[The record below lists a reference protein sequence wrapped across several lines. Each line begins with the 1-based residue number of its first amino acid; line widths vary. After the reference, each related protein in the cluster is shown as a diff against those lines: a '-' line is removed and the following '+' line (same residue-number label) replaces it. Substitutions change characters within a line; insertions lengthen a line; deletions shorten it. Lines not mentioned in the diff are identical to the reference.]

1 VKQNLNIYWTSV
13 NTFQGWLNQLAEMN
27 PISQQYLRKGG
38 HSSEVCLIFPSACLV
53 ARLSYNLTI
62 QILNNHLSTDVPV
75 MVSFI
80 FLSTVHTC
88 LQNKV
93 QPIFHYA
100 VFLGCLWKCNEHHC
114 KLNSCFHAS
123 PSGHKGT
130 DSFPQICSISLSLH
144 QAVTE
149 MKLCSENAKNTA
161 LLHPLQQTVHSHRP

>member
-53 ARLSYNLTI
+53 VRLSYNLTI

-80 FLSTVHTC
+80 FLSHFYPPFTLVYRTKC
-88 LQNKV
+88 SLFFITQCFWAACESVMSTIAISIAVSMPAPRATRV
-93 QPIFHYA
+93 Q
-100 VFLGCLWKCNEHHC
+100 
-114 KLNSCFHAS
+114 
-123 PSGHKGT
+123 
-130 DSFPQICSISLSLH
+130 
-144 QAVTE
+144 
-149 MKLCSENAKNTA
+149 TA
-161 LLHPLQQTVHSHRP
+161 SHRSVL